1 MVAYGT
7 LKTKSAFKTYAR
19 VAGLNADIANEI
31 SKQIEAYE
39 KEVANAEDEDEKE
52 AIELSDFVEEQYLPI
67 IEKSEPYQGIIVSKS
82 PAPCGFL
89 IYDGDIESEIGV
101 IRVNSKQKKTSVMCT
116 AIDGYT
122 ADEFGYVKNDLLVVN
137 VVSINSQAYK
147 RAGIPQPSSSELIEM
162 TKNDKAVWDVFANGW
177 GQGINQCQKASTIEK
192 LKQYKPNCLQDL
204 SAFVAAIRPGFK
216 SQVKDF
222 IGRKHFKYNIA
233 AIDDILSVNDSAHSS
248 WMLYQ
253 ENTMTLL
260 NLAGI
265 SMVETYPIIK
275 AISKKKVKVI
285 EAAKDRFL
293 DGISKYMV
301 EHDNI
306 SEDKAHEAAEKMW
319 QVIIDS
325 SRYAFNACV
334 SGDTMFYRCRSG
346 KTVEE
351 MYRDNDYNY
360 VTYSMDKDHNV
371 GFNNIVDIRYSGI
384 RQLFEI
390 TTENGRTIKVTANH
404 KFPTPSGIKYTSEL
418 SIGDYLYVA
427 TDRFGKASSEM
438 IMKIT
443 PCGRDNTY
451 DVEMQ
456 APNHNFVVSTG
467 IITCNSHS
475 VAVSLDALYGAYL
488 KAHYPFEYY
497 LTLLD
502 HYSGKGNKDKIAEIK
517 AEMKA
522 AYGITIAPPKYRDD
536 NRHFSCNKKAN
547 TVSDALPSIKT
558 ITVGVANAMYE
569 RRNGFYPYFVDLLYD
584 LRDDSRLNATKIT
597 TLIKANYFS
606 EFGKNGKLL
615 KLFDMFYEGKLA
627 VKKTLIDKTQEQR
640 LNALRDIE
648 DELEDTELPIDEQ
661 IQFEIAH
668 YGTPISV
675 YPNQRM
681 RYAITEVND
690 KYTPWVRAY
699 SLATGKVGKL
709 KIKKKLFNSSPLS
722 VGSIMSIV
730 KYHKDNAARFVDGK
744 RVIIPNV
751 FDIWIDSYTT

>member
-265 SMVETYPIIK
+265 PMTETYPIIK

-301 EHDNI
+301 EHDNT
-306 SEDKAHEAAEKMW
+306 SNDKAHEAAEKMW
-319 QVIIDS
+319 QIIIDS
-325 SRYAFNACV
+325 SKYAFNSA
-334 SGDTMFYRCRSG
+334 
-346 KTVEE
+346 
-351 MYRDNDYNY
+351 
-360 VTYSMDKDHNV
+360 H
-371 GFNNIVDIRYSGI
+371 
-384 RQLFEI
+384 
-390 TTENGRTIKVTANH
+390 A
-404 KFPTPSGIKYTSEL
+404 
-418 SIGDYLYVA
+418 
-427 TDRFGKASSEM
+427 
-438 IMKIT
+438 
-443 PCGRDNTY
+443 
-451 DVEMQ
+451 
-456 APNHNFVVSTG
+456 
-467 IITCNSHS
+467 

-661 IQFEIAH
+661 IKFEIAH
-668 YGTPISV
+668 YGSPISV
-675 YPNQRM
+675 YPSQRM

-751 FDIWIDSYTT
+751 FDIWIDSYTYTA